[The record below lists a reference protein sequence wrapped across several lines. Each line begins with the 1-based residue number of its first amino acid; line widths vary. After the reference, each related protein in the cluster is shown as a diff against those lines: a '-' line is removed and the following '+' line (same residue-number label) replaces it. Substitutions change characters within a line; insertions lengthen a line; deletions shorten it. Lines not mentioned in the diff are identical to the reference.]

1 MTVDRDLMRTLE
13 ELSAIALSETER
25 EAMQAGLQSMIDRFD
40 QLNALDTSGVEPLI
54 HVFPLSN
61 VTREDEVVPSTDN
74 ELLLSNAA
82 RTRDGAF
89 LVYRAVE

>member
-1 MTVDRDLMRTLE
+1 MTVDRDLVLTLE
-13 ELSAIALSETER
+13 SLSAIALREEER
-25 EAMQAGLQSMIDRFD
+25 EAVRADLQTAIDSFD
-40 QLNALDTSGVEPLI
+40 QLSCLDTAGVEPLI
-54 HVFPLSN
+54 HVFPMAN

-82 RTRDGAF
+82 RVKDGAF